1 MPAGPAI
8 GLLGDVMLGRGV
20 ATRLASARP
29 EELWSPRLRALC
41 ASLDLVVCNLECC
54 ISARGEPTRRM
65 PGKPF
70 FFRGPPSAVD
80 ALAALGVRAA
90 GLANNHALDFDED
103 ALADTLAALGA
114 AGIATA
120 GAGRGR
126 DAARRGAVVAAGDL
140 TVGLVAVTDHPAEYA
155 AGPVSWGTAYAPLH
169 RVAPAWLR
177 DELARL
183 RACCDVVIAFPHWGP
198 NMTVR
203 PAEWQRARAAE
214 LQDAGADLVAGHSAH
229 VFHGVGWT
237 AAGAVLYDL
246 GDAIDDYMIDPVLRN
261 DLGVLAIWRPRAP
274 AAERLELV
282 GLRLGYAFTGLARGG
297 DADWIAA
304 RLRDACAPLGTV
316 VERVGEERFR
326 VTAASLPDRPDGISI
341 E

>member
-20 ATRLASARP
+20 AARLASTFP
-29 EELWSPRLRALC
+29 EELWSPQLRALC

-54 ISARGEPTRRM
+54 ISTRGEPTRRI

-90 GLANNHALDFDED
+90 GLANNHALDFEED
-103 ALADTLAALGA
+103 ALADTLALLGA

-126 DAARRGAVVAAGDL
+126 EAARAGAVVSVGDL
-140 TVGLVAVTDHPAEYA
+140 TVGFVAFTDHPAAYA
-155 AGPVSWGTAYAPLH
+155 AGTASWGTAYAPLH
-169 RVAPAWLR
+169 REIPAWLC

-183 RACCDVVIAFPHWGP
+183 RACCDLVIAFPHWGP
-198 NMTVR
+198 NMQVR
-203 PAEWQRARAAE
+203 PAAWQRARAAE

-237 AAGAVLYDL
+237 AAGPVLYDL

-261 DLGVLAIWRPRAP
+261 DLGVLAIWRPCAP
-274 AAERLELV
+274 AGERLELV
-282 GLRLGYAFTGLARGG
+282 GLRLELAFTGLAEDE

-304 RLRDACAPLGTV
+304 RLTDACTRLGTV
-316 VERVGEERFR
+316 VERLGEERFR
-326 VTAASLPDRPDGISI
+326 VTPASLSGS
-341 E
+341 